1 MAPQQDRAE
10 PPLAD
15 YLAARQRPVGWPAG
29 YQEWRQLLFLHW
41 PVRPDAL
48 RPLVPAP
55 LNLDLFEGVTY
66 VSLVPFVVQ
75 AARPLGAPRNL
86 SLRFLETNVR
96 TYVHLGG
103 REPGVYFFSL
113 DAASA
118 IAVLGAR
125 VSLGLPYFLA
135 RGRLRGSLAPWER
148 LNPGVRAAYRLRRLG
163 RAGGHCEVDYGV
175 GDPVGPAE
183 PGSLDFFLIERYVL
197 HARRGPSLWSVQVH
211 HQPYPLQG
219 VQVGQLTQSLTDAD
233 GLPPLD
239 ARPLAH
245 FSPGVD
251 VAIFPP
257 RVRLLR

>member
-1 MAPQQDRAE
+1 MF
-10 PPLAD
+10 
-15 YLAARQRPVGWPAG
+15 V
-29 YQEWRQLLFLHW
+29 HW
-41 PVRPDAL
+41 PVAPEAL
-48 RPLVPAP
+48 QPLVPAP
-55 LNLDLFEGVTY
+55 LSLDLFDGVAY

-86 SLRFLETNVR
+86 GLRFLETNVR
-96 TYVHLGG
+96 TYVHLRG

-118 IAVLGAR
+118 LAVLGAR

-135 RGRLRGSLAPWER
+135 RGRLRGS
-148 LNPGVRAAYRLRRLG
+148 NYRLRRLG
-163 RAGGHCEVDYGV
+163 RAGGHCEVDYAV
-175 GDPVGPAE
+175 GTPLGPAE

-211 HQPYPLQG
+211 HRPYPLQG
-219 VQVGQLTQSLTDAD
+219 VQVRQLRQSLTDAD
-233 GLPPLD
+233 GLPTVLD
-239 ARPLAH
+239 GSPLAH

-257 RVRLLR
+257 RLRLLR

>member
-1 MAPQQDRAE
+1 MPLQQDRAE
-10 PPLAD
+10 PALDD
-15 YLAARQRPVGWPAG
+15 YLAARQRPRGWPAG
-29 YQEWRQLLFLHW
+29 YQDWRRLLFVHW
-41 PVRPDAL
+41 PIAPDAL

-55 LNLDLFEGVTY
+55 LSLDLFQGVAY
-66 VSLVPFVVQ
+66 VSLVLFVVE

-86 SLRFLETNVR
+86 GLRFLETNVR
-96 TYVHLGG
+96 TYVHLRG

-125 VSLGLPYFLA
+125 LGLGLPYFVA
-135 RGRLRGSLAPWER
+135 RGRLRPSLAPWER
-148 LNPGVRAAYRLRRLG
+148 VGVTGDEYRLRRLG
-163 RAGGHCEVDYGV
+163 KAPGACQVAYEVGQ
-175 GDPVGPAE
+175 PLGPAE

-211 HQPYPLQG
+211 HQPYPLHG
-219 VQVGQLTQSLTDAD
+219 VQVTQLAQSLTDAN

-239 ARPLAH
+239 GRQLAH
-245 FSPGVD
+245 FASGVD
-251 VAIFPP
+251 VAIFAP